1 MNFTMKAMDTVTLE
15 HVIEIMDAGKNF
27 SIGIRTYD
35 HRKGSGGQ
43 YIFIDKACK
52 HNYRLPSEKNAEAK
66 KEERSTQVQRN
77 PKHYENSTR
86 NIKVLANGN
95 LIKIHLRL
103 IVDFNGCKVL

>member
-1 MNFTMKAMDTVTLE
+1 MDTVTLE
-15 HVIEIMDAGKNF
+15 HVIESMDAGKNF

-35 HRKGSGGQ
+35 HRKGAGGQ
-43 YIFIDKACK
+43 YIFIEKACK
-52 HNYRLPSEKNAEAK
+52 HNYRLPSERLAISK
-66 KEERSTQVQRN
+66 KEVRNTEVKKN

>member
-1 MNFTMKAMDTVTLE
+1 MDTVTLE
-15 HVIEIMDAGKNF
+15 EVISIMDAGKSF

-35 HRKGSGGQ
+35 HKKGSGGQ

-52 HNYRLPSEKNAEAK
+52 HNYHLPSEKLAESK
-66 KEERSTQVQRN
+66 KEERRSLVQRN

-95 LIKIHLRL
+95 LLKIHLRL
-103 IVDFNGCKVL
+103 IVDFNGSKVL